1 MKISTRGRY
10 ALRLMLDLAL
20 ADPEEYCSVKSIAAR
35 QQISEKY
42 MEQIISQLVKAGF
55 VRSVRG
61 AQGGYRLAY
70 APEKYTAGQ
79 ILRLTE
85 GDLATVACLAQDAP
99 ECPRAEQCATRWLW
113 EQMDD
118 AVNDV
123 LDRVTLAML
132 AGGQPAA
139 GQPGDVCCDAPDKN
153 RKFFVR
159 LSAAGSFFF
168 CGLIEPWN
176 EAAPDAVKR
185 KGRSLCRGRKPMRA
199 VRFNGCICWLA
210 ALHWRQ
216 LSHCG

>member
-123 LDRVTLAML
+123 LDRTE
-132 AGGQPAA
+132 G
-139 GQPGDVCCDAPDKN
+139 
-153 RKFFVR
+153 
-159 LSAAGSFFF
+159 
-168 CGLIEPWN
+168 
-176 EAAPDAVKR
+176 
-185 KGRSLCRGRKPMRA
+185 
-199 VRFNGCICWLA
+199 
-210 ALHWRQ
+210 
-216 LSHCG
+216 